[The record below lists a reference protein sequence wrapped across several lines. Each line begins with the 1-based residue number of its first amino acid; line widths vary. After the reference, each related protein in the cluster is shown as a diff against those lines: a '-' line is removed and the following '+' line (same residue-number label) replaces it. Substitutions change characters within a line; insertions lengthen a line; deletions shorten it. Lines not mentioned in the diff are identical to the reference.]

1 MIWCSK
7 YHSVILHNASELH
20 TQSVTVCNCTL
31 SHRSATAQR
40 CSVQLQTTW
49 THSVCIILSSCYIM
63 YVQQV
68 STVRGCAHPHPLA
81 RELWV
86 TANATL
92 HAMSF
97 TSATSATA
105 AGAVVLWQ
113 CILDTL
119 IGVAADAQCS
129 PHAAAGKPLLF
140 SAYSIP

>member
-1 MIWCSK
+1 
-7 YHSVILHNASELH
+7 
-20 TQSVTVCNCTL
+20 
-31 SHRSATAQR
+31 
-40 CSVQLQTTW
+40 
-49 THSVCIILSSCYIM
+49 M

-105 AGAVVLWQ
+105 AAAATAAATTATAAGAVVLWQ